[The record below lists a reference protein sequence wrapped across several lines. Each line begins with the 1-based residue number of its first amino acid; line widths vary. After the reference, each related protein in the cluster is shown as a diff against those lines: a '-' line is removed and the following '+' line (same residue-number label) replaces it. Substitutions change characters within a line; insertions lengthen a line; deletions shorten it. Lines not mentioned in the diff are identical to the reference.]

1 MKYLPKLALLWVT
14 TLSLIAMGQ
23 GAAESALIIRQRLR
37 NLENKVDSFIEAIGG
52 EFNTQKNKYS
62 NRVFDKNYPVSSN
75 SNDKLGDIGIERIVV
90 GFADASISG
99 TGTDST
105 LSFNLNPTQTSG
117 GTAGNTGFLKEL
129 VKYNNTTCTLSCP
142 AAPSDCTMLCD
153 CPHDFSDSFLVE
165 IDFIADT
172 SINPVP
178 ISGKKLLFIA
188 KSSGSAIIKKTDLD
202 ASTSASTDMT
212 NISYFDCVNVKSS
225 GSSVNNGNRFGEQ
238 SAGATSV
245 NLGQGFT
252 DNKKTGFAGCF
263 AYPNFRNCGICTTT
277 MKTCSS

>member
-23 GAAESALIIRQRLR
+23 GAAESARLIRQRLTV
-37 NLENKVDSFIEAIGG
+37 LENKVDSFIEAIGG

-90 GFADASISG
+90 GFADPSISG
-99 TGTDST
+99 TGTGST

-153 CPHDFSDSFLVE
+153 CAHDYSDSFLVE

-238 SAGATSV
+238 SAGSTSV

-277 MKTCSS
+277 MKTCS